1 MNHRLLT
8 PAIVLVSFGAALGLT
23 GPQVGSWHAA
33 AGHDADR
40 TTTLTAGVTPPP
52 PAMLPPRAMTSTLI
66 VMPEVEAEPVPTP
79 APAPAP
85 APAPEDDTPVVVTP
99 EDQAQ
104 ESEGFLDARDR
115 AAERGARSH

>member
-52 PAMLPPRAMTSTLI
+52 PAMLPPRVMSSTPI
-66 VMPEVEAEPVPTP
+66 VMPEVEAEPVPT
-79 APAPAP
+79 
-85 APAPEDDTPVVVTP
+85 PAPEDDTPVVVTP